1 MIATTQHRNPLRRLG
16 DAFQRL
22 GIGIVAV
29 GTKELRGRMR
39 GRRAFAVLTLYLVLL
54 AIFSWGVYEF
64 QKDAAASQSFFTGF
78 GVAPVALAAQIGQAL
93 FTGLLLVETVL
104 VAVLA
109 PAFTTGAISLER
121 EKQTLDLLVTTPLS
135 SLGLVIGKL
144 GAALAYVFLLIFASL
159 PMAAVVFL
167 FGGVG
172 PDDLLRGYL
181 LLVCFAVGFGAI
193 GLFISA
199 LVKRTQVATV
209 LTYLTILALTAG
221 TWVVWYF
228 LYATSGVS
236 APGGFIP
243 GTGATS
249 GRPAQQL
256 LWLNP
261 FVADMDLV
269 CVTAVSGS
277 SDACLVMSAVTG
289 KPYFGSSRQHRLP
302 ARPVPASRCPSRS
315 PCRASWSTMRRPPS
329 RSGWRTRSPSAA
341 SLPTARARRTP
352 GASSLAKPAFD
363 VAPIA
368 DPDGLPARHVLA
380 AVRRRIPDPG
390 GGADAHLV
398 APGDAQPSGFAPA
411 PLATR
416 PEARTMT
423 LDPTLVAIRSGLAPF
438 RRRLWL
444 RRIVRDA
451 TWLAAVVVGLELVL
465 AVAGRLVPL
474 GWAWSAALA
483 IPVVGVVAL
492 LIDAVRVRPTIAET
506 ALALDGEQGLR
517 DRLSSALEIALR
529 SPELTMT
536 VDAGDA
542 PDGADRTTI
551 PVGRCGARAR
561 DGDLCRLRQAP
572 ASRRAGQ
579 PARGR
584 PSRLSSPIAA
594 PPGAR
599 GRHPRAGADPGPRA
613 AQPTERHARTT

>member
-39 GRRAFAVLTLYLVLL
+39 GRRAFAVLTLYLILL
-54 AIFSWGVYEF
+54 AIFSWGIYEF

-135 SLGLVIGKL
+135 SLGLVLGKL

-243 GTGATS
+243 GTGAAT

-289 KPYFGSSRQHRLP
+289 KPYFGSSGSIDCPSDQCLKP
-302 ARPVPASRCPSRS
+302 MPEPVPMPGVVVDDA
-315 PCRASWSTMRRPPS
+315 
-329 RSGWRTRSPSAA
+329 SAA
-341 SLPTARARRTP
+341 LQVGAANAVAIAGFVPDGACPPNARCVIA
-352 GASSLAKPAFD
+352 GKPAFD
-363 VAPIA
+363 VGPSQTLTGFPRDTFWPQSAAAFLILA
-368 DPDGLPARHVLA
+368 VVLTL
-380 AVRRRIPDPG
+380 VSSRLVMPSRRGSRRPRWRRTPK
-390 GGADAHLV
+390 
-398 APGDAQPSGFAPA
+398 PA
-411 PLATR
+411 P
-416 PEARTMT
+416 
-423 LDPTLVAIRSGLAPF
+423 
-438 RRRLWL
+438 
-444 RRIVRDA
+444 
-451 TWLAAVVVGLELVL
+451 
-465 AVAGRLVPL
+465 
-474 GWAWSAALA
+474 
-483 IPVVGVVAL
+483 
-492 LIDAVRVRPTIAET
+492 
-506 ALALDGEQGLR
+506 
-517 DRLSSALEIALR
+517 
-529 SPELTMT
+529 
-536 VDAGDA
+536 
-542 PDGADRTTI
+542 
-551 PVGRCGARAR
+551 
-561 DGDLCRLRQAP
+561 
-572 ASRRAGQ
+572 
-579 PARGR
+579 
-584 PSRLSSPIAA
+584 
-594 PPGAR
+594 
-599 GRHPRAGADPGPRA
+599 
-613 AQPTERHARTT
+613 

>member
-1 MIATTQHRNPLRRLG
+1 M
-16 DAFQRL
+16 
-22 GIGIVAV
+22 
-29 GTKELRGRMR
+29 
-39 GRRAFAVLTLYLVLL
+39 
-54 AIFSWGVYEF
+54 
-64 QKDAAASQSFFTGF
+64 
-78 GVAPVALAAQIGQAL
+78 
-93 FTGLLLVETVL
+93 
-104 VAVLA
+104 AVLA

-243 GTGATS
+243 GTGAAT

-289 KPYFGSSRQHRLP
+289 KPYFGSSGSIDCPQCLKPMPEPVPMPGVVVDDASAAIQVGLANAVAIAGFVPDGACPPNGRCVI
-302 ARPVPASRCPSRS
+302 AGRPV
-315 PCRASWSTMRRPPS
+315 
-329 RSGWRTRSPSAA
+329 
-341 SLPTARARRTP
+341 L
-352 GASSLAKPAFD
+352 D
-363 VAPIA
+363 VAPVA

-380 AVRRRIPDPG
+380 TVRRRVPDPG
-390 GGADAHLV
+390 GRPDAHLV
-398 APGDAQPSGFAPA
+398 APRDAQPSRLAPA
-411 PLATR
+411 PVAAD
-416 PEARTMT
+416 PEASAMT
-423 LDPTLVAIRSGLAPF
+423 LDPTLDRHP
-438 RRRLWL
+438 L
-444 RRIVRDA
+444 RPGTIP
-451 TWLAAVVVGLELVL
+451 TPSLAAPDRPRRDL
-465 AVAGRLVPL
+465 AGGTASWRWSSSSPSPDGWCRSDGR
-474 GWAWSAALA
+474 
-483 IPVVGVVAL
+483 GV
-492 LIDAVRVRPTIAET
+492 RRW
-506 ALALDGEQGLR
+506 R
-517 DRLSSALEIALR
+517 SRSSASSPCSSMPCACDRR
-529 SPELTMT
+529 SPRPRWPST
-536 VDAGDA
+536 
-542 PDGADRTTI
+542 
-551 PVGRCGARAR
+551 
-561 DGDLCRLRQAP
+561 
-572 ASRRAGQ
+572 ASRVSAIGSR
-579 PARGR
+579 PRSRSRCGR
-584 PSRLSSPIAA
+584 PS
-594 PPGAR
+594 
-599 GRHPRAGADPGPRA
+599 
-613 AQPTERHARTT
+613 

>member
-1 MIATTQHRNPLRRLG
+1 MIATTQHRNPVRRLG

-22 GIGIVAV
+22 GIGVVAV

-39 GRRAFAVLTLYLVLL
+39 GRRAFAVLTLYLILL

-243 GTGATS
+243 GTGATT

-289 KPYFGSSRQHRLP
+289 KPYFGSSGSIDCPPDRCLKPMPEPMPMPGLVVDDASAAVQVGVANAVAIGGFVP
-302 ARPVPASRCPSRS
+302 DGACPQNAKCIAAGRPVFDVGPSQTLTGFPRDTFWPQSAAAFLILAVVLTLISSRLVMPSRRGS
-315 PCRASWSTMRRPPS
+315 RRP
-329 RSGWRTRSPSAA
+329 W
-341 SLPTARARRTP
+341 LRRTP
-352 GASSLAKPAFD
+352 KPA
-363 VAPIA
+363 P
-368 DPDGLPARHVLA
+368 
-380 AVRRRIPDPG
+380 
-390 GGADAHLV
+390 
-398 APGDAQPSGFAPA
+398 
-411 PLATR
+411 
-416 PEARTMT
+416 
-423 LDPTLVAIRSGLAPF
+423 
-438 RRRLWL
+438 
-444 RRIVRDA
+444 
-451 TWLAAVVVGLELVL
+451 
-465 AVAGRLVPL
+465 
-474 GWAWSAALA
+474 
-483 IPVVGVVAL
+483 
-492 LIDAVRVRPTIAET
+492 
-506 ALALDGEQGLR
+506 
-517 DRLSSALEIALR
+517 
-529 SPELTMT
+529 
-536 VDAGDA
+536 
-542 PDGADRTTI
+542 
-551 PVGRCGARAR
+551 
-561 DGDLCRLRQAP
+561 
-572 ASRRAGQ
+572 
-579 PARGR
+579 
-584 PSRLSSPIAA
+584 
-594 PPGAR
+594 
-599 GRHPRAGADPGPRA
+599 
-613 AQPTERHARTT
+613 

>member
-1 MIATTQHRNPLRRLG
+1 MIASTQHRNPLRRLG

-22 GIGIVAV
+22 GVGIVAV

-78 GVAPVALAAQIGQAL
+78 GVAPVALSAQIGQAL

-243 GTGATS
+243 GTGAAT

-289 KPYFGSSRQHRLP
+289 KPYFGSSGSIDCPLDQCLKP
-302 ARPVPASRCPSRS
+302 MPEPVPMPGVAVDDGSAVVQVGVANAVAIGGFVPDGACLPNARCVI
-315 PCRASWSTMRRPPS
+315 A
-329 RSGWRTRSPSAA
+329 G
-341 SLPTARARRTP
+341 
-352 GASSLAKPAFD
+352 KPVFD
-363 VAPIA
+363 VAPSQTLTGFPR
-368 DPDGLPARHVLA
+368 DTFWPQSA
-380 AVRRRIPDPG
+380 A
-390 GGADAHLV
+390 A
-398 APGDAQPSGFAPA
+398 F
-411 PLATR
+411 
-416 PEARTMT
+416 
-423 LDPTLVAIRSGLAPF
+423 
-438 RRRLWL
+438 
-444 RRIVRDA
+444 
-451 TWLAAVVVGLELVL
+451 LVL
-465 AVAGRLVPL
+465 AVVLTLISSRLVMPSRR
-474 GWAWSAALA
+474 GS
-483 IPVVGVVAL
+483 
-492 LIDAVRVRPTIAET
+492 
-506 ALALDGEQGLR
+506 
-517 DRLSSALEIALR
+517 RLPR
-529 SPELTMT
+529 
-536 VDAGDA
+536 
-542 PDGADRTTI
+542 
-551 PVGRCGARAR
+551 
-561 DGDLCRLRQAP
+561 
-572 ASRRAGQ
+572 SRRAPR
-579 PARGR
+579 PA
-584 PSRLSSPIAA
+584 P
-594 PPGAR
+594 
-599 GRHPRAGADPGPRA
+599 
-613 AQPTERHARTT
+613 